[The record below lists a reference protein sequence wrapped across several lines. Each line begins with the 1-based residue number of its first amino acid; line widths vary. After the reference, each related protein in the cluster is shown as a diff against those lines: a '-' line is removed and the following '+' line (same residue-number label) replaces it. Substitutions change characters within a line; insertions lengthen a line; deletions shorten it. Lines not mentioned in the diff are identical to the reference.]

1 MATDGASVHGETSLV
16 DELDELQSPRLR
28 PLPLRMRAFLP
39 RPLASLEGLE
49 RLRCEDVR
57 RLTEAEIRCELA
69 RLQGA
74 LASLAD
80 AVDTPPWCWRR
91 RSALLAQL
99 KVVPQP

>member
-1 MATDGASVHGETSLV
+1 MATDSASVQAEASLV

-28 PLPLRMRAFLP
+28 PLPLRVRAFLP
-39 RPLASLEGLE
+39 RPLLSLEHLE
-49 RLRCEDVR
+49 RLRCEDVH
-57 RLTEAEIRCELA
+57 RLTEAEVRCELA

-99 KVVPQP
+99 RSAAA